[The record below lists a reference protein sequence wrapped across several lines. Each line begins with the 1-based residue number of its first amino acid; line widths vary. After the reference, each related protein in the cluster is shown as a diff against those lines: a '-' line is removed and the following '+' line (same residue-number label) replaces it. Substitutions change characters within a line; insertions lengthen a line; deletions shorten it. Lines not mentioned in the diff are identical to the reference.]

1 MPVGLVWPGVGA
13 VFAREMGV
21 PGGECWG
28 SCRSVL
34 ARGVRILLRGTTHPA
49 APASQP
55 SSLGLPA
62 RSARGRAAC
71 RSPAAI
77 SEVVRLSSARLLVR
91 LSANFVGRATN
102 CVRTGTSVS
111 DPAWFLNGEN
121 AIVTGL
127 GLRILVNL
135 AK

>member
-34 ARGVRILLRGTTHPA
+34 AHGVRILLRGTTHPA

-55 SSLGLPA
+55 SALGLSA

-71 RSPAAI
+71 RSTAAKRG
-77 SEVVRLSSARLLVR
+77 VVRLSSARLLGYRRRCVMLAGAAR
-91 LSANFVGRATN
+91 SGMLGMACACAPALQGRP
-102 CVRTGTSVS
+102 CG
-111 DPAWFLNGEN
+111 
-121 AIVTGL
+121 
-127 GLRILVNL
+127 
-135 AK
+135 